1 MNFILKN
8 LPFAAIIALNS
19 IAIAGRY
26 RLENLKPYILVI
38 SALVLLNLIIAVI
51 LKVRTYFLYGI
62 SGVVLIGALG
72 VLFIPSLGQ
81 LYLEH
86 VIAGLYIGL
95 FVAAFFPPIFGL
107 DPFTFEFSK
116 KNYPEAITETAQFRK
131 INNIINYIW
140 AVLFGIAIILSEL
153 KYADD
158 SGVQVIVSSIVP
170 IVLLLAVGIPVNIK
184 LPGILMQTTQGEP
197 MHFRSVKELFE
208 TMPYGLNKKRAQ
220 GINTII
226 QFHLTGK
233 EPTDG
238 YLCIKNLQC
247 TYSQGVCADAKTV
260 IKADSELWLGISNN
274 EISGDQAYINNKY
287 SVEGDMSIL
296 LKISD
301 LFAPSTDADEE
312 KRKPQEIKFEYKT
325 FEPGRIRDI
334 VVFDGGPRSAEF
346 SKTMFIVNHFC
357 RGAESAGAA
366 IEYIK
371 LKDKQIKSCVGCYTC
386 WTKTPGECIFKDDMA
401 DLRKKY
407 RQADLVIL
415 ASPLYIFNV
424 TGLMKNFL
432 DRLLPNMKPYMLIDD
447 GVTMHPHR
455 FAEDKQ
461 QGFVVFSAAG
471 FPEIEHNFDGLKG
484 MFRCWHSHS
493 EKSFLM
499 GEFYMPG
506 AELIAQPVY
515 SERRKKIEQACYQA
529 GKQAV
534 AEGKIDSEYMQ
545 TVSLMEITQ
554 TKFQEQADYFWESLD
569 GKKSYLKNSPKLE
582 YEVKQLSA

>member
-1 MNFILKN
+1 MKFILKN
-8 LPFAAIIALNS
+8 LPFVGIIAINS
-19 IAIAGRY
+19 IAIAGQY

-38 SALVLLNLIIAVI
+38 SALVSLNLIIAVI
-51 LKVRTYFLYGI
+51 LKIRTYFLYGI
-62 SGVVLIGALG
+62 SGVVIIGALG

-86 VIAGLYIGL
+86 AIAALYIGL
-95 FVAAFFPPIFGL
+95 FVVAFFPPVFDL
-107 DPFTFEFSK
+107 DPFTYQFSK
-116 KNYPEAITETAQFRK
+116 KNYPEAITETVQFRK
-131 INNIINYIW
+131 INIIINYIW
-140 AVLFGIAIILSEL
+140 AALFGIAIILSEL

-170 IVLLLAVGIPVNIK
+170 IVLLLAIGIPVNIK
-184 LPGILMQTTQGEP
+184 LPGILMQTTQGEQ

-208 TMPYGLNKKRAQ
+208 AMPYGLNKKRAQ
-220 GINTII
+220 GIDTII

-238 YLCIKNLQC
+238 YLSIKNMQC
-247 TYSQGVCADAKTV
+247 TYSQGISADAKTV

-274 EISGDQAYINNKY
+274 EIAGNQAYIEKKY
-287 SVEGDMSIL
+287 TVEGDMSIL
-296 LKISD
+296 LKLDD
-301 LFAPSTDADEE
+301 LFAPSTEADEK
-312 KRKPQEIKFEYKT
+312 KRKPQELKFEYKT
-325 FEPGRIRDI
+325 FEPGRIRNI

-357 RGAESAGAA
+357 QGAESEGAD

-371 LKDKQIKSCVGCYTC
+371 LKDCKIKSCTGCYTC
-386 WTKTPGECIFKDDMA
+386 WSKTPGECIFKDDMA

-432 DRLLPNMKPYMLIDD
+432 DRLLPNMKPYMLIND
-447 GVTMHPHR
+447 GLTQHPNR
-455 FAEDKQ
+455 FAEDKE

-471 FPEIEHNFDGLKG
+471 FPEVKHNFDGLKG
-484 MFRCWHSHS
+484 MFRCLHSHF

-499 GEFYMPG
+499 GEFYMPA

-515 SERRKKIEQACYQA
+515 SERREQIEQACFKA

-534 AEGKIDSEYMQ
+534 AEGKIDSGYMH
-545 TVSLMEITQ
+545 TVANLEITQ
-554 TKFQEQADYFWESLD
+554 TKFKEQADYFWESLD

-582 YEVKQLSA
+582 YEAEF